1 MQIFETS
8 RLSFHT
14 LSLAEYAEFELGN
27 EPKWTGFT
35 NPYKHLVEGP
45 SPIGFLATR
54 VKDEPK
60 IADIGL
66 VLAVSKDKQE
76 IVGSGGFKN
85 FPDSNGMIEIG
96 YGIVPEMQNQG
107 LGRELLTGLF
117 KMISTN
123 PDVKVLRY
131 VVNEDNGPSL
141 HIIRSLGFP
150 QVGQQIDPEE
160 GVELIFDRP
169 NEDFLKD
176 HSEPNI

>member
-1 MQIFETS
+1 
-8 RLSFHT
+8 
-14 LSLAEYAEFELGN
+14 
-27 EPKWTGFT
+27 
-35 NPYKHLVEGP
+35 
-45 SPIGFLATR
+45 
-54 VKDEPK
+54 
-60 IADIGL
+60 
-66 VLAVSKDKQE
+66 
-76 IVGSGGFKN
+76 
-85 FPDSNGMIEIG
+85 MIEIG

-176 HSEPNI
+176 HSEPKI